1 MLEALTGSGLA
12 AAAGL
17 NAYIP
22 LVAVGL
28 LSRYTDWI
36 TLPPDW
42 QWLESNWVLGIL
54 GVLLVVEVVADK
66 VPVVDHI
73 NDMIGTV
80 VRPTAGGLAFGATAD
95 AATIS
100 VPNPSEGETTW
111 GPLLAGAAIALVV
124 HAIKAT
130 VRPVANV
137 TTAGAAA
144 PVVSTGEDL
153 ASVAMS
159 LVAIVLPILVLVL
172 FVAFLAVAWW
182 AWRRRSRRKER
193 RRATQQEGT
202 RHVS

>member
-1 MLEALTGSGLA
+1 MLEALSGSGLA

-22 LVAVGL
+22 LVLIGVLG
-28 LSRYTDWI
+28 RYTDWI

-42 QWLESNWVLGIL
+42 QWLENNWVLGIL

-73 NDMIGTV
+73 NDVIGTV

-95 AATIS
+95 AATVS
-100 VPNPSEGETTW
+100 VPNPAEGGTTW

-124 HAIKAT
+124 HAIKAA

-137 TTAGAAA
+137 TTAGTAA

-159 LVAIVLPILVLVL
+159 LIAIVLPILVLVL
-172 FVAFLAVAWW
+172 FVALLGVAWW
-182 AWRRRSRRKER
+182 LWRRRSRR
-193 RRATQQEGT
+193 RATPRKGVRE
-202 RHVS
+202 RA